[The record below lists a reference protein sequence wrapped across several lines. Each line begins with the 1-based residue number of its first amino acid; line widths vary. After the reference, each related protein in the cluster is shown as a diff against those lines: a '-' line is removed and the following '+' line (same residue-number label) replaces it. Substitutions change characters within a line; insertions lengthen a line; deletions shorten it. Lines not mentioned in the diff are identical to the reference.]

1 MRARSWLRLGASAL
15 LILVAIPGLV
25 ALAAP
30 SRGQF
35 VVRAPLLASD
45 GPVPTPTRTP
55 WPAMLPCDDIL
66 VPIDKQHELSPDC
79 EPPDL
84 VELPPWAAVGTQR
97 LRVDA
102 ANALVELAN
111 AAAREGYALS
121 TDSGYRSYAT
131 QESVF
136 AMWVAV
142 LGLEQ
147 AERTSARAGHSE
159 HQLGTTVDLCGSTGC
174 LDAFA
179 GSSEAAWVA
188 AHAWEYGW
196 LVSYPDEKEGIT
208 GYAPEPWHIRFVGRQ
223 TAATVRASGLTLHE
237 YLLR

>member
-1 MRARSWLRLGASAL
+1 MRAISWLRRGAPAL

-25 ALAAP
+25 AIAAP
-30 SRGQF
+30 SRRQF
-35 VVRAPLLASD
+35 VVRAPFVASD
-45 GPVPTPTRTP
+45 GPVATPTQTP
-55 WPAMLPCDDIL
+55 WPALLPCGDIL
-66 VPIDKQHELSPDC
+66 VPIDKQHELPPDC

-84 VELPPWAAVGTQR
+84 VELQPWASIGLQR

-102 ANALVELAN
+102 ANAFVELAN
-111 AAAREGYALS
+111 AAARDGYALS
-121 TDSGYRSYAT
+121 ADSAYRSYAT

-136 AMWVAV
+136 TMWVAV

-159 HQLGTTVDLCGSTGC
+159 HQLGTTLDLCGSTGC

-179 GSSEAAWVA
+179 GSHEAEWVA

-196 LVSYPDEKEGIT
+196 LVSYPDEKEAVT
-208 GYAPEPWHIRFVGRQ
+208 GYAPEPWHIRFVGRE
-223 TAATVRASGLTLHE
+223 TAAAVRASGLTLHE